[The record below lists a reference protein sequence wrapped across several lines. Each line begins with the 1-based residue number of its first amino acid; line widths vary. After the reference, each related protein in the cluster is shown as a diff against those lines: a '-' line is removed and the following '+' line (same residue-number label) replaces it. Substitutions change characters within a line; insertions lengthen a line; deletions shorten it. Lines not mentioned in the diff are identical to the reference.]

1 MGKSIPLGIETA
13 NSSRLPEAYR
23 SRIPSR
29 WELKQLNYRVK
40 SIEDRVEFHP
50 IGN

>member
-29 WELKQLNYRVK
+29 WELKPAEIRRAL
-40 SIEDRVEFHP
+40 ELGEVEFHP
-50 IGN
+50 VGN